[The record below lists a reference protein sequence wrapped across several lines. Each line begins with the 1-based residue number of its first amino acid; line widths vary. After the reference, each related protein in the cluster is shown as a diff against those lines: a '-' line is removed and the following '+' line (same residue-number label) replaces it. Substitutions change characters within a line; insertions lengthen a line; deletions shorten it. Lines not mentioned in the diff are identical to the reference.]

1 MLIQLIYALPAELNE
16 LAVFIQSIPV
26 PIKIYLYWALAC
38 ITGMLFF
45 RQDIITFNRDFDTRR
60 ALLLAASL
68 IVIAINAWVYS
79 HSTTDGGRTLQ
90 PLTVLVF
97 SIGNGIA
104 ETFMF
109 YAVFRAGTAL
119 AGRFTQN
126 PLALFITG
134 FLFFMIYSGLIHG
147 LFWINILPEHV
158 VQTSPYKPF
167 FMPVQ
172 MLIAGSWAFN
182 FFWYRDIRTVIL
194 LHALVDIT
202 MVCNVKFTMF

>member
-1 MLIQLIYALPAELNE
+1 MSVPMMIYA
-16 LAVFIQSIPV
+16 
-26 PIKIYLYWALAC
+26 YWAFAFLVG
-38 ITGMLFF
+38 ILFF
-45 RQDIITFNRDFDTRR
+45 RKDIMTFNHDIDVRR
-60 ALLLAASL
+60 VVL
-68 IVIAINAWVYS
+68 IVASVIIIAINAWVYS
-79 HSTTDGGRTLQ
+79 HSTTDGGRL
-90 PLTVLVF
+90 LDLMTVLVF

-109 YAVFRAGTAL
+109 YAVFRLGTFL
-119 AGRFTQN
+119 AGRMTQN
-126 PLALFITG
+126 PWVLFVAG
-134 FLFFMIYSGLIHG
+134 FICFMVYSGLIHG

-172 MLIAGSWAFN
+172 LLIAGSWALN

-194 LHALVDIT
+194 LHALVDLT